1 MRLIKSVVVRVAS
14 EVFGKDIEPLVERLY
29 GRSDV
34 SEFLLAEELNEDVH
48 TVRNKLYRLH
58 DKHIVT
64 WVKKKDPQKGW
75 YIYYWTLNK
84 QRIKDVSEEAK
95 KDRIEFLQQRLDREK
110 GQLFY
115 ICCNRCVRFDFEKA
129 TDYEF
134 RCPECDSI
142 LMEDN
147 NAKTINHLESEIEKL
162 SADV

>member
-1 MRLIKSVVVRVAS
+1 MKLTKTVVMRVSS
-14 EVFGKDIEPLVERLY
+14 EVFGEDVAPLVEALY
-29 GRSDV
+29 GRIDV

-48 TVRNKLYRLH
+48 AVRNKLYRLH
-58 DKHIVT
+58 DKHVVT

-84 QRIKDVSEEAK
+84 PRIKDISVEAK
-95 KDRIEFLQQRLDREK
+95 RNRIEFLQQRLAREK
-110 GQLFY
+110 GQIFY

-147 NAKTINHLESEIEKL
+147 NAKTIGHLESEIEKL
-162 SADV
+162 SANV